1 MNRRRGDDA
10 GSSATSFHF
19 CHSQTSVLTCEHN
32 PQVPRS
38 DTAIRYCN
46 QMLLLIIAPTGN
58 ISSLTV
64 QCALFKDLFISF
76 TLPSKTSHFQSLQFE
91 RWWAN
96 HEANRSA
103 ASRSIPE
110 GRTIRGD

>member
-46 QMLLLIIAPTGN
+46 QMLLH
-58 ISSLTV
+58 SD
-64 QCALFKDLFISF
+64 C
-76 TLPSKTSHFQSLQFE
+76 
-91 RWWAN
+91 
-96 HEANRSA
+96 
-103 ASRSIPE
+103 
-110 GRTIRGD
+110 